1 VLLSIPDDD
10 GRPRVTDILGA
21 ILGSLGLFS
30 ILYAL
35 LILAQFGRKLG
46 AVTKMKPFYNGY
58 YVAACCVGL
67 ALIVRFVRATVFW
80 APRDTIPSL
89 LNSPLFYLLLYHL
102 PLAIGLSLGLVI
114 TWHYWSWLLKER

>member
-1 VLLSIPDDD
+1 MTNI
-10 GRPRVTDILGA
+10 IAA
-21 ILGSLGLFS
+21 ILGSLGLFA
-30 ILYAL
+30 IVYAL

-46 AVTKMKPFYNGY
+46 AVTKMRPFYNGY

-67 ALIVRFVRATVFW
+67 ALVMRLVRATVFW

-89 LNSPLFYLLLYHL
+89 LNAPPFYLLLYHL
-102 PLAIGLSLGLVI
+102 PLAIGLSLGFVI